1 MEVVEGE
8 ECWECIG
15 AMVVKARFAD
25 WLRIQAILAVN
36 VDNASVGGLWEADF
50 LVESRFLLCTSL

>member
-1 MEVVEGE
+1 
-8 ECWECIG
+8 
-15 AMVVKARFAD
+15 MVVKARFAD

-50 LVESRFLLCTSL
+50 LVESRFLLCASL